1 MADKDSLSRFVFEN
15 FPVRGE
21 LVHLNA
27 SWQAMLENHEYPAP
41 VRRLLGEAVA
51 AAVLLASILKF
62 KGQLTLQIHGNGPL
76 TLLVAQCSADLHIR
90 GIAKWEEGDLPEG
103 LAGLTGGGRLAITIE
118 TGKDGERYQGIVA
131 AEGETLAA
139 CLEGY
144 FENSE
149 QLPTRLWLAASGNG
163 AAGMLLQQ
171 LPGRAAAEDAG
182 DDWRRAQLLA
192 DTLSEG
198 ELMEL
203 DNEDVL
209 RRLFHEDR
217 IRLFDP
223 APVAFRCSCSRER
236 VASALRLLGRGELED
251 LAEAD
256 GSVEVRCEFCGRSYP
271 LDPVDLEQLFSASEA
286 PAPPPS
292 RRLH

>member
-1 MADKDSLSRFVFEN
+1 LADKDSLSRFVFEN

-27 SWQAMLENHEYPAP
+27 SWQAMLECHEYPAP
-41 VRRLLGEAVA
+41 VRRLLGEAAA

-90 GIAKWEEGDLPEG
+90 GMAKWADGDFPES
-103 LAGLTGGGRLAITIE
+103 LAGLTGDGRLAITIE
-118 TGKDGERYQGIVA
+118 TGNDGERYQGIVA
-131 AEGETLAA
+131 AEGDTLAA

-149 QLPTRLWLAASGNG
+149 QLPTRLWLAADQNS

-171 LPGRAAAEDAG
+171 LPGRAAAEEAA

-192 DTLSEG
+192 DTLSER
-198 ELMEL
+198 ELMGL
-203 DNEDVL
+203 DNVEVL
-209 RRLFHEDR
+209 RRLFHEDQL
-217 IRLFDP
+217 RLFDP
-223 APVAFRCSCSRER
+223 SPVAFRCSCSRER
-236 VASALRLLGRGELED
+236 VDSALRLLGRGELDD

-271 LDPVDLEQLFSASEA
+271 LDPVDLEQLFSGAET

>member
-1 MADKDSLSRFVFEN
+1 LSRFVFEN

-27 SWQAMLENHEYPAP
+27 SWRAMLESQEYPAP
-41 VRRLLGEAVA
+41 VRRLLGEAAA

-62 KGQLTLQIHGNGPL
+62 KGQLTLQIHGTGPL
-76 TLLVAQCSADLHIR
+76 TLLVAQCTADLHIR
-90 GIAKWEEGDLPEG
+90 GTAKWAEGDLPDS

-118 TGKDGERYQGIVA
+118 TGKEGERYQGIVA
-131 AEGETLAA
+131 ADGDTLAA

-149 QLPTRLWLAASGNG
+149 QLPTRLWLAANEDG

-171 LPGRAAAEDAG
+171 LPGRAAREEDAG
-182 DDWRRAQLLA
+182 DDWQRAQLLA

-198 ELMEL
+198 ELMGL
-203 DNEDVL
+203 DDEEVL

-217 IRLFDP
+217 LRLFDP
-223 APVAFRCSCSRER
+223 SPVAFRCSCSRER
-236 VASALRLLGRGELED
+236 VESALRLLGRGELED

-271 LDPVDLEQLFSASEA
+271 LDPVDLEQLFSAPEA

>member
-27 SWQAMLENHEYPAP
+27 SWQAMLECHEYPAP
-41 VRRLLGEAVA
+41 VRRLLGEAAA

-62 KGQLTLQIHGNGPL
+62 KGQLTLQIHGKGPL
-76 TLLVAQCSADLHIR
+76 TLLVAQCSADLHVR
-90 GIAKWEEGDLPEG
+90 GMAKWEDGDLPES
-103 LAGLTGGGRLAITIE
+103 LAGLTGDGRLAITIE
-118 TGKDGERYQGIVA
+118 TGTDGERYQGIVA
-131 AEGETLAA
+131 AEGDTLAA

-149 QLPTRLWLAASGNG
+149 QLPTRLWLAADQNS

-171 LPGRAAAEDAG
+171 LPGRAAAEDAA

-198 ELMEL
+198 ELMGL
-203 DNEDVL
+203 DNVEVL
-209 RRLFHEDR
+209 RRLFHEDEL
-217 IRLFDP
+217 RLFDP
-223 APVAFRCSCSRER
+223 SPVAFRCSCSRER
-236 VASALRLLGRGELED
+236 VDSALRLLGRGELDE

-271 LDPVDLEQLFSASEA
+271 LDPVDLEQLFAASES

>member
-1 MADKDSLSRFVFEN
+1 MADTDSLSRFVFEN

-27 SWQAMLENHEYPAP
+27 SWRAVLECHDYPPP

-51 AAVLLASILKF
+51 AAVLLASTLKF
-62 KGQLTLQIHGNGPL
+62 DGQLTLQIHGNGPL
-76 TLLVAQCSADLHIR
+76 SLLVAQCGADLHVR
-90 GIAKWEEGDLPEG
+90 GIAKWDGDDLPEDF
-103 LAGLTGGGRLAITIE
+103 AGITGGGRLAITIE
-118 TGKDGERYQGIVA
+118 TGKDGERYQGIVP
-131 AEGETLAA
+131 AEGQTLAA

-149 QLPTRLWLAASGNG
+149 QLPTRLWLAADGQG

-171 LPGRAAAEDAG
+171 LPGREMTVERE
-182 DDWRRAQLLA
+182 DDWHRAQLLA
-192 DTLSEG
+192 DTLSEE

-203 DNEDVL
+203 ADRDLL
-209 RRLFHEDR
+209 RRLFHEDHL
-217 IRLFDP
+217 RLFDP
-223 APVAFRCSCSRER
+223 SPVAFRCSCSKDR
-236 VASALRLLGRGELED
+236 VQSALRLLGRDELDE

-271 LDPVDLEQLFSASEA
+271 LDPVDLEQLFSGDEA
-286 PAPPPS
+286 PSPPAS
-292 RRLH
+292 RRVH

>member
-1 MADKDSLSRFVFEN
+1 LADKDSLSRFVFEN

-209 RRLFHEDR
+209 RRLFHEDH

>member
-27 SWQAMLENHEYPAP
+27 CWRAMLDNHDYPAP
-41 VRRLLGEAVA
+41 VRRLLGEAMA
-51 AAVLLASILKF
+51 AVVLLASILKF

-76 TLLVAQCSADLHIR
+76 TLLVAQCDAERHIR
-90 GIAKWEEGDLPEG
+90 GIAKWEGSDLPET
-103 LAGLTGGGRLAITIE
+103 LSGLTGDGRLAITIE

-149 QLPTRLWLAASGNG
+149 QLPTRLWLAADDNS

-171 LPGRAAAEDAG
+171 LPGQAASEEAA

-192 DTLSEG
+192 ETLSEE
-198 ELMEL
+198 ELMGL
-203 DNEDVL
+203 DNVEVL
-209 RRLFHEDR
+209 HRLFHEDQL
-217 IRLFDP
+217 RLFDP

-236 VASALRLLGRGELED
+236 VDSALRLLGRGELED

-271 LDPVDLEQLFSASEA
+271 LDPVDLEQLFTAPEA
-286 PAPPPS
+286 AALPSS